1 MHTKYKNIDL
11 EPAKKLLAKHHIN
24 EDSYKIQIG
33 DIKLTM
39 LPDVFCPAYTN
50 TSLFLADNIKILP
63 GEKILDM
70 FSGSGFLGIKAA
82 KMANKV
88 TCMDKSP
95 QAVKC
100 IKNNIKLNKVEGK
113 VIAFLGD
120 LFAPLKDEK
129 YDVIIANPPLLP
141 GQPESLLETAILD
154 PGLKTTERFINS
166 VSKYLTKTGRIYL
179 LFSDVSKHTDL
190 GGLDFVR
197 RLSRSNDLKLSIIA
211 KKSIG
216 YETYYVLLLEK
227 EVKS

>member
-1 MHTKYKNIDL
+1 MHTKYNNIDL
-11 EPAKKLLAKHHIN
+11 GPAKKLLAKHYVN
-24 EDSYKIQIG
+24 GGSYKIQIG

-39 LPDVFCPAYTN
+39 LPGVFCPAYTN

-63 GEKILDM
+63 GEEVLDM

-88 TCMDKSP
+88 TCIDKFP
-95 QAVKC
+95 QAVRC
-100 IKNNIKLNKVEGK
+100 IKNNIKLNKLEGK
-113 VIAFLGD
+113 VKVLLGD
-120 LFAPLKDEK
+120 LFAPLKNEK

-141 GQPESLLETAILD
+141 GQPDSLLETAILD
-154 PGLKTTERFINS
+154 PDLKTNERFINN
-166 VSKYLTKTGRIYL
+166 VSKYLTKSGRIYL

-190 GGLDFVR
+190 GGLNFVR
-197 RLSRSNDLKLSIIA
+197 RFSRSNDLKLSIIA
-211 KKSIG
+211 EKTTE